1 MRQTKHV
8 TQKLTPACVP
18 GQDGTG
24 YEEKKKEEDHTKK
37 PHTNHSEKDE
47 EKQGTI
53 NTTNPQK
60 KRESST

>member
-24 YEEKKKEEDHTKK
+24 EETKKKTITNLTITRLKKVAPETK
-37 PHTNHSEKDE
+37 PNQ
-47 EKQGTI
+47 KQNQT
-53 NTTNPQK
+53 
-60 KRESST
+60 KR